1 MAGRAAGQGAPPDG
15 VSRRRYERERL
26 ARIAA
31 EHLLEE
37 KARALFESQQRL
49 ATHAESLEKA
59 FDARTEQLKA
69 AMVAAESANAAKSGF
84 LAMISHEI
92 RTPLNGVLGMA
103 TVLAETEL
111 SAEQME
117 MAQTILQSGQSLLSL
132 LNDVLDLSKIEARK
146 MELEAQDVDLRLL
159 CNETLKLYR
168 DRAERKGLS
177 FAVEVNGSARRW
189 VRVDPTRVRQVLGNL
204 VSNAIK
210 FTPEGGVQVH
220 VRQTGSEL
228 QLRVRDSGPGV
239 PEERRDRLFEAFS
252 QTDETI
258 TRRFGGTGLG
268 LAISRQICRLM
279 GGDLVYRAVP
289 GGGSCFVATLRVERA
304 GGAADRQARNP
315 RSADSV
321 LRSRSWRILVAED
334 SLTNQKVLRL
344 LLRNFEL
351 DIEYVG
357 NGAQAVEMHCHDPFD
372 LILMDVNMPVL
383 NGLEAAAMIRQSEA
397 ALGLRRVPIVALTA
411 NAMTHQVAEYLR
423 QGIDAHVAKPVRR
436 EDLCEAM
443 ARLLYDRTAGPQ
455 GPGGQGQ

>member
-1 MAGRAAGQGAPPDG
+1 MAERVADQGAPPGG

-26 ARIAA
+26 ARITA
-31 EHLLEE
+31 EQLLEE

-111 SAEQME
+111 SSEQME
-117 MAQTILQSGQSLLSL
+117 MAQTILHSGQSLLSL

-159 CNETLKLYR
+159 CHETLKLYR

-210 FTPEGGVQVH
+210 FTQEGGVQIH

-228 QLRVRDSGPGV
+228 EVRVRDSGPGV
-239 PEERRDRLFEAFS
+239 PEERRDRLFEVFS

-304 GGAADRQARNP
+304 GGAANRQGRNAC
-315 RSADSV
+315 SADSV

-357 NGAQAVEMHCHDPFD
+357 NGAQAVEVHCQDPFD

-397 ALGLRRVPIVALTA
+397 ALGQRRVPIVALTA
-411 NAMTHQVAEYLR
+411 NAMTHQVADYLR
-423 QGIDAHVAKPVRR
+423 QGIDAHVAKPIRR
-436 EDLCEAM
+436 EDLCDTM
-443 ARLLYDRTAGPQ
+443 ARLLYDRTAGPE
-455 GPGGQGQ
+455 GPGQ